1 MDVLSSREKLS
12 LWSSASLSEVYDNGM
27 GYFDACLLAILQGLT
42 EFLPVS
48 SSGHLVLVQYCLG
61 SSGEIDLLYN
71 IALHVATAVALLMYF
86 RSDIY
91 GLCAGLMRAA
101 PPAPSVFSGRE
112 RQTVFHIVLALIPT
126 ALLGLYLDTFFI
138 PFFIRPDVV
147 GCMLILTGCLLW
159 WGKGQAAHPPTAHM
173 HARHA
178 LIIGVLQGLA
188 VIPGISRSGAT
199 ITGGILLG
207 LKRELAARFSLLIS
221 IPAILGA
228 TLLEVSKLEEQ
239 ALPPLGPYVTGM
251 LVAGSVG
258 YVAIALIL
266 RLVQQ
271 ERFHLFAWYVW
282 PLGGLVS
289 IGSHLLG

>member
-1 MDVLSSREKLS
+1 
-12 LWSSASLSEVYDNGM
+12 M
-27 GYFDACLLAILQGLT
+27 GYFDACLLALLQGLT

-48 SSGHLVLVQYCLG
+48 SSGHLVLVQYFLG
-61 SSGEIDLLYN
+61 GSGEIDLLYN
-71 IALHVATAVALLMYF
+71 IALHVATAVALLTYF
-86 RSDIY
+86 RHDIY
-91 GLCAGLMRAA
+91 GLCTGLIRAA
-101 PPAPSVFSGRE
+101 PPSPSVFSGRE

-126 ALLGLYLDTFFI
+126 ALLGLYLDTLFI

-147 GCMLILTGCLLW
+147 GFMLFLTGCLLW
-159 WGKGQAAHPPTAHM
+159 WGKGREPHIPTTDM
-173 HARHA
+173 HALQA
-178 LIIGVLQGLA
+178 LVIGILQGFA
-188 VIPGISRSGAT
+188 VIPGLSRSGAT
-199 ITGGILLG
+199 ITGGVLLG

-239 ALPPLGPYVTGM
+239 VLPPLGPYVTGM
-251 LVAGSVG
+251 VVAGSVG

-289 IGSHLLG
+289 IGFHLLG

>member
-1 MDVLSSREKLS
+1 
-12 LWSSASLSEVYDNGM
+12 M
-27 GYFDACLLAILQGLT
+27 GYFDACLLAILQGVT

-71 IALHVATAVALLMYF
+71 IALHVATAVALLTYL
-86 RSDIY
+86 RHDIY
-91 GLCAGLMRAA
+91 GLCTALSHAA
-101 PPAPSVFSGRE
+101 PPSPSVFSGRE
-112 RQTVFHIVLALIPT
+112 RQTLVHIVLALIPT
-126 ALLGLYLDTFFI
+126 ALLGLCIDTLFI
-138 PFFIRPDVV
+138 SFFIRPDVV
-147 GCMLILTGCLLW
+147 GCMLLLTGCLLW
-159 WGKGQAAHPPTAHM
+159 WGKGQEARTPTTQM
-173 HARHA
+173 RARHA
-178 LIIGVLQGLA
+178 LVIGILQGFA

-207 LKRELAARFSLLIS
+207 LQRELAARFSLLIS

-228 TLLEVSKLEEQ
+228 TLLEVAKLEQ
-239 ALPPLGPYVTGM
+239 QTWPPLGPYVAGM
-251 LVAGSVG
+251 VVAAGVG
-258 YVAIALIL
+258 YAAIALIL

-289 IGSHLLG
+289 IGYHLLGEG

>member
-1 MDVLSSREKLS
+1 
-12 LWSSASLSEVYDNGM
+12 M
-27 GYFDACLLAILQGLT
+27 GYSDACLLAVLQGLT

-48 SSGHLVLVQYCLG
+48 SSGHLVLVQYFLG

-71 IALHVATAVALLMYF
+71 IVLHVATAVALLTYF
-86 RSDIY
+86 RRDLY
-91 GLCAGLMRAA
+91 GLCTGLIRTA
-101 PPAPSVFSGRE
+101 PPSPSVFSGRE

-126 ALLGLYLDTFFI
+126 ALLGLYIDTLFI
-138 PFFIRPDVV
+138 PFFLRPDVV
-147 GCMLILTGCLLW
+147 GCMLLLTGCLLW
-159 WGKGQAAHPPTAHM
+159 WGKGQGARTPTTQM
-173 HARHA
+173 HALHA
-178 LIIGVLQGLA
+178 LVIGVLQGLA
-188 VIPGISRSGAT
+188 VIPGISRSGVT

-239 ALPPLGPYVTGM
+239 ALPPLGPYVAGM
-251 LVAGSVG
+251 VVAGSVG
-258 YVAIALIL
+258 YAAIALIL

-271 ERFHLFAWYVW
+271 ERFHLFAWYLW

-289 IGSHLLG
+289 IGFHLLG